1 MMAPS
6 DQALRKGRG
15 FTLIELMI
23 TLVIASILATIAVP
37 SYQNY
42 VQRARRADAYDCLLK
57 AAQRQENFFYQNN
70 TYTVDLAAIS
80 LAPNVC
86 GDGSNYTL
94 SATADPLLGSN
105 IATSYRV
112 IATRSGAQ
120 TADAKC
126 GNLWLNSAG
135 TKGNENATKPASE
148 CW

>member
-57 AAQRQENFFYQNN
+57 AAQRQENFF
-70 TYTVDLAAIS
+70 S

-135 TKGNENATKPASE
+135 TKGNESATKPASE